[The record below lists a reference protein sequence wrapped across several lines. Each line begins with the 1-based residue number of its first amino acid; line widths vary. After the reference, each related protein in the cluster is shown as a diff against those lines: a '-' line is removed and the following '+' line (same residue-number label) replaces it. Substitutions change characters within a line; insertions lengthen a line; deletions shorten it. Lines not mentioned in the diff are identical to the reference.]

1 MFLDE
6 NNYCFSCA
14 CAEGFWGHKNGEFGA
29 DCQANEAIADLPGK
43 ARDALNAYTEI
54 FINDRKFM
62 IKYEIISNKFVQ
74 KNHSRPK
81 KLAEMLP
88 KCSRTL
94 LVKLTARIRRA
105 KHVLEQLNKKTLP
118 VLVLL
123 SIKLL
128 QILKLEFIR
137 Q

>member
-74 KNHSRPK
+74 KNHFQHR
-81 KLAEMLP
+81 
-88 KCSRTL
+88 
-94 LVKLTARIRRA
+94 
-105 KHVLEQLNKKTLP
+105 NP
-118 VLVLL
+118 V
-123 SIKLL
+123 
-128 QILKLEFIR
+128 
-137 Q
+137 